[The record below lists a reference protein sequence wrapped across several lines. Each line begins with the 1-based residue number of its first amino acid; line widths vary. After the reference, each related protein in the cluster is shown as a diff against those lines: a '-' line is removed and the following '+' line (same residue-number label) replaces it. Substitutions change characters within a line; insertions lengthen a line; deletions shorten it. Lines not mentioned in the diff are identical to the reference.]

1 MKKVIRIFQFFLLVV
16 YFPVVM
22 AFVASEKGQQVC
34 LQVRAKVYGS
44 QENTLISEAGL
55 TRLVKKR
62 FPKLDGALLS
72 DLNKHEMELSIE
84 KNPVVKKCEIFAT
97 PGGVLHVTVSQR
109 QPILRIFNGNNSYYM
124 DEEGFHMPVYV
135 SHPAHVLVA
144 NGHINALESDS
155 SLIALTQFVRDSR
168 FWNAQI
174 EQVYV
179 NEKGDFVLVP
189 RVGSHLIVF
198 GGIDDMEEKFA
209 KLKALYE
216 RGWEPREW
224 NCYKT
229 VNLKYKGQ
237 IVCTKANDI

>member
-1 MKKVIRIFQFFLLVV
+1 MKKLIRIFQFFLLIV

-22 AFVASEKGQQVC
+22 AFVAGEKNRQVC
-34 LQVRAKVYGS
+34 AQVQAKVYGS
-44 QENTLISEAGL
+44 QENTLISQDGL
-55 TRLVKKR
+55 MDLIHKR

-72 DLNKHEMELSIE
+72 DLNKHEMELMVE
-84 KNPVVKKCEIFAT
+84 KHPVVKDCEVFST
-97 PGGVLHVTVSQR
+97 PGGVLHFAVTQR
-109 QPILRIFNGNNSYYM
+109 QPILRVFEGASSYYM
-124 DEEGFHMPVYV
+124 DEEGFHIPVYV
-135 SHPAHVLVA
+135 SHPTHVLVA
-144 NGHINALESDS
+144 NGHLNALPGDS
-155 SLIALTQFVRDSR
+155 VLIALTQYIRDSK

-229 VNLKYKGQ
+229 VNLKFKGQ